1 MQTALAFAE
10 ACPHPTAS
18 SSDLCR
24 KAGPPSTYGTNDAL
38 SDRPTCRIYSFG
50 SSWILQLDR
59 SSAWVAG
66 AIGPGLYRSFRTLA
80 AAIRFAD
87 RHGLDYRI
95 VRRRPLLITSARRRL
110 GAAQD
115 RKTGSRA

>member
-1 MQTALAFAE
+1 MQTTLAYAE
-10 ACPHPTAS
+10 ARPHPAFGSQSVDRRAS
-18 SSDLCR
+18 
-24 KAGPPSTYGTNDAL
+24 PPSTYGTRRAL
-38 SDRPTCRIYSFG
+38 SDRPTCRIYSIA

-95 VRRRPLLITSARRRL
+95 VQRRPFLITSARRRL
-110 GAAQD
+110 GAAQG
-115 RKTGSRA
+115 RKTGRKA